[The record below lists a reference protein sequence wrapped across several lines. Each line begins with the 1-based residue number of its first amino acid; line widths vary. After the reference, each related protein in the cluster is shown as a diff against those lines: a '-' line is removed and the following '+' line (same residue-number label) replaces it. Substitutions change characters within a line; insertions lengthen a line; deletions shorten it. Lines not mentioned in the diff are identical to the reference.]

1 MINLFI
7 LLNILL
13 IEVLLSVDNA
23 AVLAVMVKDLPEE
36 QKNKALRYGIIGA
49 YVLRGLCLLL
59 ASFLV
64 QFLWLKILGG
74 VYLCWL
80 CYSFFVKKEESGQ
93 PDIES
98 ENWFVKKWKNTFGIF
113 WSTVILVEF
122 MDLSFS
128 LDNIFAVVAFT
139 DNIYLIYI
147 GVFIGILAMRFVAQ
161 KFVKILELY
170 PSLEKV
176 TFIVIAL
183 LGVKLILSGICDY
196 IPGNSITP
204 ILNDHKTDMF
214 FSAGI
219 LLLFLVPVIG
229 GAAKKEL
236 IK

>member
-74 VYLCWL
+74 LYLCWL
-80 CYSFFVKKEESGQ
+80 CYSFFNKKEDSDQ
-93 PDIES
+93 IS
-98 ENWFVKKWKNTFGIF
+98 QENENIFIKKWKNTFGIF

-139 DNIYLIYI
+139 DNIYLICI

-161 KFVKILELY
+161 KFVKVLELY
-170 PSLEKV
+170 PSLEKI

-183 LGVKLILSGICDY
+183 LGVKLVLSGICDY
-196 IPGNSITP
+196 IPGNAISP

-214 FSAGI
+214 FSVGI
-219 LLLFLVPVIG
+219 LLLFLLPVIFG
-229 GAAKKEL
+229 AKKQQ
-236 IK
+236 II